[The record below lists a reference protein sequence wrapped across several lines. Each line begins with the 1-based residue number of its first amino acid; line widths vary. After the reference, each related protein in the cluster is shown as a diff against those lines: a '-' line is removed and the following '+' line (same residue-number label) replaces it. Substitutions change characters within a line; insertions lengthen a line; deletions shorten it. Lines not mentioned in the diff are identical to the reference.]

1 MSDLTTHAV
10 LQHNFMFRGLPAAT
24 IDALAS
30 LAHRRVFETNALI
43 FSQGDPGDALY
54 GIASGRVRISTAD
67 DAGHEV
73 FLNVLG
79 PGDTFGEIAMLD
91 GLHRTASAV
100 AVDPSTLVV
109 IPRAQF
115 LAHLERDPGLALH
128 LMKLL
133 CERLRWVS
141 DIIDE
146 SAFLTGP
153 ARVAKRLLRLLDTYG
168 RPTGNGETEL
178 VISQAELG
186 QFLGISRQ
194 VINQYL
200 GNWSEQGWVSLKRGR
215 ILVKDLK
222 ALREVS
228 THREA
233 ESR

>member
-1 MSDLTTHAV
+1 MPDLTTHAV
-10 LQHNFMFRGLPAAT
+10 LEHNFMFRGLPAST
-24 IDALAS
+24 IDALAA
-30 LAHRRVFETNALI
+30 LAHRRAFEKNALI
-43 FSQGDPGDALY
+43 FAQGDPGDALY
-54 GIASGRVRISTAD
+54 GIASGRIRISTAD

-91 GLHRTASAV
+91 GLQRTASAV
-100 AVDPSTLVV
+100 AIASATLVV

-115 LAHLERDPGLALH
+115 LAHLERDSGLALH
-128 LMKLL
+128 LMRLL

-153 ARVAKRLLRLLDTYG
+153 ARVAKRLLRLLETYG
-168 RPTGNGETEL
+168 RPAGGGDTEL
-178 VISQAELG
+178 VISQTELG

-200 GNWSEQGWVSLKRGR
+200 GSWSDEGWVSIKRGR
-215 ILVKDLK
+215 ILVKDLN

-228 THREA
+228 ACRDPQ
-233 ESR
+233 SR